1 MKPLKNGW
9 KDKTLNNMDLNGCKL
24 IGEGIWLP
32 KDVIKKEMKNLRDAG
47 NTNTSQYN
55 MLLELLEAIETGL

>member
-1 MKPLKNGW
+1 
-9 KDKTLNNMDLNGCKL
+9 MDLNGCKL

-47 NTNTSQYN
+47 NANTSQYN
-55 MLLELLEAIETGL
+55 MLLELLEAVETGLE